1 MNLKESEGMDT
12 YGYGRVWSK
21 EREGGNDNIIIS
33 ETKKEGKV
41 QLQIVKYLE

>member
-21 EREGGNDNIIIS
+21 ESERGNDKIITS
-33 ETKKEGKV
+33 ETKKEDKV
-41 QLQIVKYLE
+41 QLQILKYLE